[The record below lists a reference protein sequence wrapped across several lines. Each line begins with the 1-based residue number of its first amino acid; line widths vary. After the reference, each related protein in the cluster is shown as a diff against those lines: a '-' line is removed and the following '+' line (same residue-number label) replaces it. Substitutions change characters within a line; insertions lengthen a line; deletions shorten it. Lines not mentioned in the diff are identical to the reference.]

1 MEDVNCFV
9 YGGERVYNVMD
20 VARYITNYSIEIG
33 RPVSNLKWQ
42 KLLYFIQVAFIKQY
56 EITRYEEPIV
66 HWRHGPVVE
75 SVYQK
80 YKAYGAENITD
91 KEREY
96 FSFHFNVDTRSFVME
111 PKNHKEDIFEHCHQ
125 MLINS
130 IVKNIKMCLHGI
142 WLSWL
147 IRKNL
152 GKNGP
157 KWRDYSESDE
167 TVLFVYGDW
176 KLKEWLQKIG
186 MTEIHNILQLDSLC
200 EIIKEYYI
208 IIKDISI
215 QKFQYGTFHKLWC

>member
-56 EITRYEEPIV
+56 EITCYEEPIV

-91 KEREY
+91 KELEY

-111 PKNHKEDIFEHCHQ
+111 PKNYKEDIFEHCHQ

-130 IVKNIKMCLHGI
+130 IVEEYKDVSPWDMAELTHPEKPWKKRAEMKRLQWIGWNSVIRI
-142 WLSWL
+142 WGLK
-147 IRKNL
+147 IERAITENR
-152 GKNGP
+152 N
-157 KWRDYSESDE
+157 
-167 TVLFVYGDW
+167 DW
-176 KLKEWLQKIG
+176 NTQ
-186 MTEIHNILQLDSLC
+186 
-200 EIIKEYYI
+200 YI
-208 IIKDISI
+208 AA
-215 QKFQYGTFHKLWC
+215 G